1 MARNPSGPPR
11 GPIGAVYSLGETF
24 CRAAGYLYR
33 ITLGALIRG
42 IIFVA
47 KAVARFVSGAYSL
60 LRLSF
65 IRYIGG
71 WRRLIDRLKRADGEI
86 RKEMSESRSAGIT
99 AFFRYVRYAMRIYR
113 NHGKSVF
120 NIVAPAV
127 SAAAIIVLCVFASS
141 YRLGVRVA
149 IDGQRIADVPN
160 ENYFL
165 SAANTADARLGA
177 DADAGVISRAE
188 YTVVPVRRTGF
199 TPQNEITDNIIRLVC
214 GDNTR
219 TACGVFVNDV
229 FLCAM
234 ADENTFERVRT
245 EVLDDYAD
253 IHGFDG
259 SDTVVEFVDDI
270 KTTPGLYPAGD
281 IIKDAQWMRSYMKG
295 YRSPAKYYAVK
306 AGDTLQSILRANG
319 LTEKQLRS
327 YNPTQNVSDPEEGA
341 RLVVVPAKPNMS
353 VRATVTYIEEES
365 IPFETLR
372 RSDPDL
378 AIGFVSV
385 IVQGA
390 EGCDAI
396 SYTDTYID
404 GVLTDQ
410 KSEAIR
416 LNVRAP
422 ANALIRV
429 GTNTRSYA
437 QTAGGMSAY
446 SYLDSSSLYSVSPRL
461 YKSQGGGFVW
471 PAPDNCFYLSQG
483 FSSSHKGIDIIS
495 SDEGSSRGRRIVAA
509 ADGVVSLVT
518 YHWSWGY
525 YVRVDHGGGIV
536 TGYAH
541 ALEGSFKVV
550 EGQYVTAGTQL
561 SSIGTTGNSTGYH
574 LHFEVWVDGTRV
586 NPLPYVYDPVNGITV
601 V

>member
-1 MARNPSGPPR
+1 M
-11 GPIGAVYSLGETF
+11 
-24 CRAAGYLYR
+24 YR
-33 ITLGALIRG
+33 ITIGALIRG
-42 IIFVA
+42 IIFLF
-47 KAVARFVSGAYSL
+47 KAVAHALSGAYSL

-71 WRRLIDRLKRADGEI
+71 WRRLIDRLKRARAAIQAE
-86 RKEMSESRSAGIT
+86 RRESRTAGLVV
-99 AFFRYVRYAMRIYR
+99 FFRYVRHAMRVYR
-113 NHGKSVF
+113 EHGKSVF
-120 NIVAPAV
+120 NIVAPAL
-127 SAAAIIVLCVFASS
+127 SAAAVIVLCVFASS
-141 YRLGVRVA
+141 YRLGVRVEL
-149 IDGQRIADVPN
+149 DGERIADVPD
-160 ENYFL
+160 EAYFL
-165 SAANTADARLGA
+165 SAAGTAESRLGDSA
-177 DADAGVISRAE
+177 DGSVISRAE
-188 YTVVPVRRTGF
+188 YTVIPVRRTGF
-199 TPQNEITDNIIRLVC
+199 TPQNDITDRIIRLVC
-214 GDNTR
+214 GENTVN
-219 TACGVFVNDV
+219 ACGVFVNDV
-229 FLCAM
+229 FLCALT
-234 ADENTFERVRT
+234 DEDTLERVRS
-245 EVLDDYAD
+245 EILSDYAD
-253 IHGFDG
+253 LHGFDG
-259 SDTVVEFVDDI
+259 DDATVEFVDDI
-270 KTTPGLYPAGD
+270 KTTPGLYPAGSM
-281 IIKDAQWMRSYMKG
+281 IKDAQWLRSYMKG
-295 YRSPAKYYAVK
+295 YRAPAKYYTVK
-306 AGDTLQSILRANG
+306 AGDTLSSVLRANG
-319 LTEKQLRS
+319 LTERQLRS
-327 YNPTQNVSDPEEGA
+327 LNPQAEVSEPEAGT
-341 RLVVVPAKPNMS
+341 RLVVVAAKPNMS
-353 VRATVTYIEEES
+353 IRATVTYIEEES

-410 KSEAIR
+410 KSEAVR

-429 GTNTRSYA
+429 GTNTKSYA
-437 QTAGGMSAY
+437 QAAGGMSAY

-483 FSSSHKGIDIIS
+483 FSDSHKGIDIIS

-509 ADGVVSLVT
+509 ADGVVSWVT

-541 ALEGSFKVV
+541 ALEGSFRVV

-586 NPLPYVYDPVNGITV
+586 NPLPYVYDPVKGITIA
-601 V
+601 